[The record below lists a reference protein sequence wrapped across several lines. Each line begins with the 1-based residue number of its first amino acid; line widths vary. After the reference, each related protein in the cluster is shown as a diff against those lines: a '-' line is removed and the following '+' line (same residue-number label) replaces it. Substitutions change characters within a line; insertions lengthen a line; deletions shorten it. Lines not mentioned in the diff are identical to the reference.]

1 MTFAQYFWLRECVAD
16 LTDSVLS
23 LLEYPAHIN
32 DPGLREAET
41 ILAEISRR
49 IADGDHNLQELLS
62 LRDRASHLE
71 DAFLEEA
78 KKYTSD
84 SDNNY
89 GYELDSSDN
98 ETSCAP

>member
-1 MTFAQYFWLRECVAD
+1 MTFAQYFWLGKCVAE

-32 DPGLREAET
+32 DRGLREAEKL
-41 ILAEISRR
+41 LAEISRR

-62 LRDRASHLE
+62 LRDRASHLQ

-78 KKYTSD
+78 KKYNSD
-84 SDNNY
+84 SDTD
-89 GYELDSSDN
+89 YELDSSDN
-98 ETSCAP
+98 ETSCAS

>member
-1 MTFAQYFWLRECVAD
+1 MTFAQYFWLGECVAD

-41 ILAEISRR
+41 LLAEISRR

-62 LRDRASHLE
+62 LRDRASHLQ

-78 KKYTSD
+78 KKYNSD
-84 SDNNY
+84 SDTD
-89 GYELDSSDN
+89 YELDSSDN
-98 ETSCAP
+98 ETSCAS

>member
-1 MTFAQYFWLRECVAD
+1 MTFAQYFWLGECVAD

-41 ILAEISRR
+41 LLAEISRR

-62 LRDRASHLE
+62 LRDRASHLQ

-84 SDNNY
+84 SDTD
-89 GYELDSSDN
+89 YELDSSDN
-98 ETSCAP
+98 ETSCAS